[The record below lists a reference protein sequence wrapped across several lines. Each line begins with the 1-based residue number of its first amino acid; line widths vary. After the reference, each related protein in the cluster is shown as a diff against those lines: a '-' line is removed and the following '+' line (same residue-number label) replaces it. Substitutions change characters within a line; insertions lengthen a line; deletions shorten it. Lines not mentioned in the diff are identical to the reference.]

1 MKLHTRQALLVI
13 AAYTRPTICILLNAN
28 MSKLFLASLM
38 HNLDVGKAWF
48 RIYND
53 ETHPKKKLRVRHI
66 ETIVTEIQLFPISLS
81 IDRRKAA
88 FFA

>member
-13 AAYTRPTICILLNAN
+13 AAYTRPTICILLNA
-28 MSKLFLASLM
+28 KLFLASLM

-48 RIYND
+48 RICND

-66 ETIVTEIQLFPISLS
+66 ETIVTEIQLLPISLS